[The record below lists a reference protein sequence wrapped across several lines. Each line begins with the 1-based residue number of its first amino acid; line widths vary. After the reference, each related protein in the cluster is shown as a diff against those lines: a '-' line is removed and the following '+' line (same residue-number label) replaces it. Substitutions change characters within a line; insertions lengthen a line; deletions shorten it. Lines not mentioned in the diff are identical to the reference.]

1 MIKDLTKGNEAKTI
15 IQFAIPMIIGNVFQQ
30 LYNVADT
37 IIVGRFIGAGAL
49 AAVGSSYTLMV
60 FLNSIILGL
69 CMGSGVLFSMFYGA
83 GEIDRLKSSIFTSLW
98 FIGLITVIINVSSLV
113 FIDEILEYMKIPIDL
128 LSDTRDYIR
137 IVFYGIGFTF
147 FYNYF
152 AAVLRSVGNSVIPL
166 VFLIIAALMNI
177 VLDIVFIATL
187 NMGVAGAAWA
197 TFIAQGFSAVSMALY
212 CFIKIPQIRPGRKHM
227 GLDRGLV
234 RQISNYSILTCAQQS
249 IMNFGILMVQG
260 LVNSFGATVMAA
272 FAAAVKIESFAY
284 MPAQEFGNAFST
296 FIAQN
301 KGANKLDRIR
311 RGISYA
317 VIIIT
322 VFCAIISALVV
333 IFARPLL
340 GIFIKAEEVE
350 VIRIG
355 VQYLRI
361 VGIFYCLIGYLFMF
375 YGLYR
380 GFGKVG
386 ISIILT
392 VISLGSRV
400 VLAYTLAPIPS
411 IGLLGIWWAI
421 PIGWALADFTGLLF
435 LRKLQIGQE
444 IGQA

>member
-1 MIKDLTKGNEAKTI
+1 MLKDLTKGNEAKTI
-15 IQFAIPMIIGNVFQQ
+15 IRFAIPMIIGNIFQQ
-30 LYNVADT
+30 LYNIADT
-37 IIVGRFIGAGAL
+37 IIVGRLIGSSAL

-98 FIGLITVIINVSSLV
+98 FIGLITIIINVFSLL
-113 FIDEILEYMKIPIDL
+113 FIDQILEYMKIPVDI
-128 LSDTRDYIR
+128 LSETRDYLR

-152 AAVLRSVGNSVIPL
+152 AAVLRSVGNSIIPL
-166 VFLIIAALMNI
+166 VFLIIAAIMNI
-177 VLDIVFIATL
+177 ILDIVFIASL

-227 GLDRGLV
+227 SLDSRLV
-234 RQISNYSILTCAQQS
+234 TRIANYSILTCAQQS
-249 IMNFGILMVQG
+249 IMNFGILMIQG
-260 LVNSFGATVMAA
+260 LVNSFGVAVMAA

-301 KGANKLDRIR
+301 KGANKLDRVQ
-311 RGISYA
+311 RGIISA

-340 GIFIKAEEVE
+340 GIFIKAEELE

-400 VLAYTLAPIPS
+400 VLAYSLAPVPA
-411 IGLLGIWWAI
+411 IGLVGIWWAI
-421 PIGWALADFTGLLF
+421 PIGWALADITGTLF
-435 LRKLQIGQE
+435 LRKIQMGE
-444 IGQA
+444 A

>member
-1 MIKDLTKGNEAKTI
+1 MLKDLTKGNEAKTI

-113 FIDEILEYMKIPIDL
+113 FIDEILEYMKIPIDI

-197 TFIAQGFSAVSMALY
+197 TFIAQGFSSVSMALY

-249 IMNFGILMVQG
+249 IMNFGILMIQG
-260 LVNSFGATVMAA
+260 LVNSFGVAVMAA

-444 IGQA
+444 IGQD